1 MALEIALSVESG
13 LTHLTHELTRL
24 AHFVAQIFMLSKIV
38 PLRAR
43 VSAEI
48 ANKWFFAGVRA
59 HVDHQARTLTE
70 LLIALVALEPLAV
83 AKVHVLVTQA
93 QRGKLICTHL
103 TRVDLLCVVGV

>member
-1 MALEIALSVESG
+1 
-13 LTHLTHELTRL
+13 
-24 AHFVAQIFMLSKIV
+24 MLSKIV

-48 ANKWFFAGVRA
+48 ANKWFLAGVRA
-59 HVDHQARTLTE
+59 HVDHQARALTE

-103 TRVDLLCVVGV
+103 ASWNNYVIYYPLKTKISIKP